1 MKSLTQ
7 TQISTICKK
16 LSSRIPSILD
26 YFKIHYLEY
35 PNRYSFC
42 CPIHGGDNPE
52 GCSLF
57 IDGDSFA
64 GNWKCWTKHCE
75 DTYTNN
81 IFGFIRGVLSHRKNK
96 SVNLNQT
103 YDFCLDFL
111 NINKNDVVDSTS
123 RIDNRDITLL
133 NIFLQK
139 SITNSSTLTREA
151 IRSKLII
158 PSIYYIER
166 GYEKETLNIFD
177 VGLCSELNK
186 PMYNRVVVPIYDKN
200 DNYVGCV
207 GRSVND
213 NMKPKWLHSKGFKKE
228 HLYGYNI
235 AKNYLTDSIFLL
247 EGQGDVWRMY
257 EAGYKNSVSMFGSSL
272 TDEQLIILEESGI
285 LNLIILTDSDEAG
298 EKAVSQIKKKCGR
311 RFNYFRPKISTKD
324 VGDMSKEQLK
334 LELEPQL
341 REVGL

>member
-16 LSSRIPSILD
+16 LSLRIPSILG
-26 YFKIHYLEY
+26 YFKINYAEY

-42 CPIHGGDNPE
+42 CPIHGGDNRE
-52 GCSLF
+52 GCSIF
-57 IDGDSFA
+57 TDGDSFT

-75 DTYTNN
+75 ENYTNN
-81 IFGFIRGVLSHRKNK
+81 IFGFIRGVLSNRNNKN
-96 SVNLNQT
+96 VNLHQA
-103 YDFCLDFL
+103 YEFCLDFL
-111 NINKNDVVDSTS
+111 KIDKNDVDSLSET
-123 RIDNRDITLL
+123 DNRDITLL

-139 SITNSSTLTREA
+139 SKTNLNPLTREK
-151 IRSKLII
+151 IRSKLLI
-158 PSIYYIER
+158 PSNYYIER
-166 GYEKETLNIFD
+166 GYDKETLDIFD
-177 VGLCSELNK
+177 VGLCHEQDK
-186 PMYNRVVVPIYDKN
+186 PMYNRVVVPIYDKEY
-200 DNYVGCV
+200 NYVGCV
-207 GRSVND
+207 GRSTSED
-213 NMKPKWLHSKGFKKE
+213 IKPKWIHSKGFKKE

-235 AKNYLTDSIFLL
+235 AKDYIKDSIFLL

-272 TDEQLIILEESGI
+272 TDEQLVILEESGI

-298 EKAVSQIKKKCGR
+298 EKAVNQVKKKCGR

-324 VGDMSKEQLK
+324 VGEMSKEQLK

-341 REVGL
+341 KEVGL